1 MVSQKVLNDL
11 FGAFP
16 DAIMNRNLEFVA
28 CPNRRVNSY
37 FRLDNCENRMDARCK
52 VLEYLS
58 REAYKSQH
66 YNVDW
71 RNREVHDYH
80 LKGIN
85 IFLGTNFTKEDIEII
100 YTYLGNGVN
109 RQKTLAF
116 IYSGYNLAVLERG
129 ADDENL

>member
-1 MVSQKVLNDL
+1 MVHQQVLNDL

-16 DAIMNRNLEFVA
+16 SAIINRNLEFVA
-28 CPNRRVNSY
+28 DPNRRVNSY
-37 FRLDNCENRMDARCK
+37 FRLDNCDTRMDVRCK

-66 YNVDW
+66 YHVDW

-85 IFLGTNFTKEDIEII
+85 AFLGTDFTKEDIAVI
-100 YTYLGNGVN
+100 YTHLGNGVN

-116 IYSGYNLAVLERG
+116 IYSGYNIAVLGERK
-129 ADDENL
+129 DNEEH